1 MSSQQE
7 SVSTDIPADIGI
19 CDSEQSELTAS
30 ALIQQWE
37 GFIADTIRRMLHYRH
52 ARKLCDEDD
61 LRQSVCVALL
71 IATRRRRIH
80 ADCPQQIAAL
90 IAQIASNQVNAAMR
104 AAFAECRDVRR
115 TQQLDSSN
123 ARKVPDPGCDPAGA
137 VEQEELQQVMLNR
150 LDDTGRR
157 IVFKLSLG
165 RTWAEIAAEEPDKP
179 SADAIRKM
187 FMRHLRPMIG
197 NFIRA
202 DAG

>member
-1 MSSQQE
+1 MFSQQE
-7 SVSTDIPADIGI
+7 SVATDIPADIGI
-19 CDSEQSELTAS
+19 CGPGQSELTAS
-30 ALIQQWE
+30 ELIQQWE
-37 GFIADTIRRMLHYRH
+37 VFIADTIRRMLYFRH

-71 IATRRRRIH
+71 IAARRRKIH

-115 TQQLDSSN
+115 TRQLDSSK
-123 ARKVPDPGCDPAGA
+123 ARKVPDPNCDPAGA

-179 SADAIRKM
+179 SADAVRKM
-187 FMRHLRPMIG
+187 FMRHLRPMLG